1 MYFLI
6 KSSYCEGNVF
16 TPILFKRKL
25 RNCDGLGPRV
35 SHPQI
40 CHKSKI
46 DYFNPLILVVGI
58 LAFLAMGYVGS
69 FNYRFEDPLKLE
81 VILTIIFACI
91 VFAAGYFI
99 IDRKTDIKSNFDF
112 DFLSEKLIL
121 GLAVIALVLQALNL
135 VLLGGIPLFNSTLKA
150 NATTNIWRI
159 AYPLFL
165 IMINL
170 LLAKYYNRKYL
181 ALVLAG
187 ALIFGLN
194 GYRTSVL
201 GIMGSSFITLYY
213 LNKISRKMGV
223 AFIALIAVGL
233 MAVGYI
239 ASQSIAT
246 QHWTLNPLEL
256 VFYRAAFTLEVFER
270 IIPLA
275 GTTNGHI
282 LGMIFSSGSPR
293 TFVGEY
299 VLHYTVCLTSTLFGP
314 VMLDFGYIGLAI
326 QMLFMG
332 AFLGLLNKLKKGF
345 GIGIYSI
352 ILTHTI
358 IWIETGPTDI
368 MIWFLYLIGIIYL
381 VISLKKRE

>member
-1 MYFLI
+1 MKNKTDF
-6 KSSYCEGNVF
+6 
-16 TPILFKRKL
+16 
-25 RNCDGLGPRV
+25 
-35 SHPQI
+35 
-40 CHKSKI
+40 
-46 DYFNPLILVVGI
+46 FNPMILVVGM
-58 LAFLAMGYVGS
+58 LAFLAMGYIGS

-91 VFAAGYFI
+91 VFAIGVLLVKY
-99 IDRKTDIKSNFDF
+99 KTNVEGKEIT
-112 DFLSEKLIL
+112 FLSEKLIL
-121 GLAVIALVLQALNL
+121 ALTIIALILQALNL

-165 IMINL
+165 IMLNL

-181 ALVLAG
+181 ALIIIG

-201 GIMGSSFITLYY
+201 GILGSSFITLYY
-213 LNKISRKMGV
+213 LEKISRKF
-223 AFIALIAVGL
+223 AILFIAAIVIGL

-239 ASQSIAT
+239 ASQSIAG

-256 VFYRAAFTLEVFER
+256 IFYRAAFTLEVFEK

-282 LGMIFSSGSPR
+282 LSMIFSSGSPR
-293 TFVGEY
+293 TFIGEY

-314 VMLDFGYIGLAI
+314 VMLDFGYIGLTI

-332 AFLGLLNKLKKGF
+332 MFLELVHKLKKGI
-345 GIGIYSI
+345 GVGIYSI

-368 MIWFLYLIGIIYL
+368 MIWFLYLIGLIYILIILY
-381 VISLKKRE
+381 KNQDN

>member
-1 MYFLI
+1 M
-6 KSSYCEGNVF
+6 KN
-16 TPILFKRKL
+16 
-25 RNCDGLGPRV
+25 
-35 SHPQI
+35 
-40 CHKSKI
+40 KI
-46 DYFNPLILVVGI
+46 DYFNPIIVVVGI
-58 LAFLAMGYVGS
+58 LAFLAMGYIGS

-81 VILTIIFACI
+81 VILTVIFACI
-91 VFAAGYFI
+91 VFSIGVFLAKHKI
-99 IDRKTDIKSNFDF
+99 NIESKEIS
-112 DFLSEKLIL
+112 FLSERLM
-121 GLAVIALVLQALNL
+121 LALTIIALVLQALNL

-150 NATTNIWRI
+150 NATTNIWRV

-165 IMINL
+165 IMLNL

-181 ALVLAG
+181 ILIIVG

-201 GIMGSSFITLYY
+201 GILGSSFITLYY
-213 LNKISRKMGV
+213 LDKISRKFGIL
-223 AFIALIAVGL
+223 FIALIVIGL

-239 ASQSIAT
+239 ASQSIAD

-256 VFYRAAFTLEVFER
+256 IFYRAAFTLEVFEK

-275 GTTNGHI
+275 GTTNGKI
-282 LGMIFSSGSPR
+282 LSMIFSSGSPR

-314 VMLDFGYIGLAI
+314 VMLDFGYLGLTI

-332 AFLGLLNKLKKGF
+332 MFLELIYKIKKGI
-345 GIGIYSI
+345 GVGIYSI

-368 MIWFLYLIGIIYL
+368 MIWFLYLIGLIYIL
-381 VISLKKRE
+381 MTLYKD

>member
-1 MYFLI
+1 MKKYDI
-6 KSSYCEGNVF
+6 
-16 TPILFKRKL
+16 
-25 RNCDGLGPRV
+25 
-35 SHPQI
+35 
-40 CHKSKI
+40 
-46 DYFNPLILVVGI
+46 FNPSIVIVAI

-69 FNYRFEDPLKLE
+69 FNYRFDDPLDME
-81 VILTIIFACI
+81 VILTVIFACI
-91 VFAAGYFI
+91 AFAVG
-99 IDRKTDIKSNFDF
+99 
-112 DFLSEKLIL
+112 FLAVKYKINIEANEKLDIL
-121 GLAVIALVLQALNL
+121 SKKLLLALAIIALILQALNL

-165 IMINL
+165 ITINF
-170 LLAKYYNRKYL
+170 LLAKYYDRKFL
-181 ALVLAG
+181 ILVLAG

-201 GIMGSSFITLYY
+201 GILGSSFITLYY
-213 LNKISRKMGV
+213 LDKISKKFAI
-223 AFIALIAVGL
+223 AFVALIIIGL

-239 ASQSIAT
+239 ASQSIAG

-256 VFYRAAFTLEVFER
+256 IFYRAAFTLEVFEK

-275 GTTNGHI
+275 GTTHGHI

-293 TFVGEY
+293 TFIGEY
-299 VLHYTVCLTSTLFGP
+299 VLKYTVCLTSTLFGP
-314 VMLDFGYIGLAI
+314 VMLDFGYVGLTI

-332 AFLGLLNKLKKGF
+332 VFLGLLSKVKKSI
-345 GIGIYSI
+345 GIGIYAI

-368 MIWFLYLIGIIYL
+368 MIWFLYLIGLIYL
-381 VISLKKRE
+381 LIIFFKK

>member
-1 MYFLI
+1 MI
-6 KSSYCEGNVF
+6 
-16 TPILFKRKL
+16 
-25 RNCDGLGPRV
+25 
-35 SHPQI
+35 
-40 CHKSKI
+40 
-46 DYFNPLILVVGI
+46 VVVAI

-81 VILTIIFACI
+81 VILTVVFACI
-91 VFAAGYFI
+91 IFSIGVLLAKHKI
-99 IDRKTDIKSNFDF
+99 NIESKEIS
-112 DFLSEKLIL
+112 FLSERLL
-121 GLAVIALVLQALNL
+121 LALTIIALVLQALNL

-150 NATTNIWRI
+150 NATTNIWRV

-165 IMINL
+165 IMLNL

-181 ALVLAG
+181 LLVIIG

-201 GIMGSSFITLYY
+201 GILGSSFITLYY
-213 LNKISRKMGV
+213 LDKISRKFAI
-223 AFIALIAVGL
+223 AFVALIVIGL

-239 ASQSIAT
+239 ASQSIAG

-256 VFYRAAFTLEVFER
+256 IFYRAAFTLEVFEK

-282 LGMIFSSGSPR
+282 LSMIFSSGSPR

-314 VMLDFGYIGLAI
+314 VMLDFGYLGLTV

-332 AFLGLLNKLKKGF
+332 IFLGIIYKLKKGI
-345 GIGIYSI
+345 GVGIYSI

-368 MIWFLYLIGIIYL
+368 MIWFLYLIGLIYIL
-381 VISLKKRE
+381 ITLYKD

>member
-1 MYFLI
+1 M
-6 KSSYCEGNVF
+6 
-16 TPILFKRKL
+16 
-25 RNCDGLGPRV
+25 
-35 SHPQI
+35 
-40 CHKSKI
+40 KSKI
-46 DYFNPLILVVGI
+46 DYFNPMILVVGI
-58 LAFLAMGYVGS
+58 LAFLAMGYIGS

-91 VFAAGYFI
+91 VFAIGVALAKYKINIEGKEI
-99 IDRKTDIKSNFDF
+99 T
-112 DFLSEKLIL
+112 FLSEKLL
-121 GLAVIALVLQALNL
+121 LALTIIALVLQALNL

-150 NATTNIWRI
+150 NATTNIWRV

-165 IMINL
+165 IMLNL
-170 LLAKYYNRKYL
+170 LLAKYYDRKYL
-181 ALVLAG
+181 LLIIIG

-201 GIMGSSFITLYY
+201 GILGSSFITLYY
-213 LNKISRKMGV
+213 LDKISRKFGIV
-223 AFIALIAVGL
+223 FIAVIVIGL

-239 ASQSIAT
+239 ASQSIAG

-256 VFYRAAFTLEVFER
+256 IFYRAAFTLEVFEK

-293 TFVGEY
+293 TFIGEY

-314 VMLDFGYIGLAI
+314 VMLDFGYIGLAV

-332 AFLGLLNKLKKGF
+332 IFLEVINKIKN
-345 GIGIYSI
+345 GIGVGIYSI

-368 MIWFLYLIGIIYL
+368 MIWFLYLIGLIYIL
-381 VISLKKRE
+381 ITLYKD